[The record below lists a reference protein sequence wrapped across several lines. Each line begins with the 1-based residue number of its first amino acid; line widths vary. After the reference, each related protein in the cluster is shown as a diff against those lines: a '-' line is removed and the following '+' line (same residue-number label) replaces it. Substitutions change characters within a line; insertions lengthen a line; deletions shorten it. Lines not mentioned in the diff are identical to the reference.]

1 MIWDE
6 EKKQHIRA
14 GYGDVCILLRKLK
27 GTADIFVAALEQR
40 GIPVQVDNPSGYF
53 DAMEVVTMLS
63 MLNVIDNSRQD
74 VPLAAVLLSPLGQLD
89 NDELALVSACSSPDK
104 KKKDSLYDKCHLFL
118 EQQEQRG
125 ESSSLGE
132 KLQEFLNRLSCWKE
146 QRSYCSISQLIQNIL
161 ELTHYDVFISSLP
174 QGQKRLG
181 NIHMLM
187 EKAEA
192 FEAGNN
198 RGLFLFLRYMEKIRI
213 HDLDFGEAQDLG
225 EGNHAVRITTMH
237 KSKGLEYPV
246 AFVSG
251 LGLPFVQNYKKGSLA
266 LHQDFYIA
274 TQYVEPKK
282 RVRHKSFMQKVFHRL
297 LEMDSLAEE
306 QRVLYVAMTRAR
318 EKLILTG
325 SVKTISQE
333 ERVNYSTRTGA
344 NRFLDW
350 ILPCV
355 NQDRKEKYFQK
366 QYIPRS
372 KVLAD
377 YAKKQAEKQMDLQAL
392 EGMLTAAVPD
402 REWQEKQESY
412 HFQYPYQEA
421 VTQKVKLSVSEI
433 KKMAMYQQGL
443 EEEEVHAFVANVD
456 QGSGGARRGTVIHK
470 LMELLDF
477 QGIDSRDKM
486 KEELERLM
494 QLPVFSEE
502 DREIKGMQQV
512 IDFYDSELFHRMQAA
527 DRKGRLYR
535 EAQFTVGIP
544 ANQLNPASGN
554 TDMVVVQGIVDAY
567 FYEGEDIIL
576 MDYKTDAVKDPQT
589 LIQRYKA
596 QLDCYG
602 DTLERLT
609 GCKVKEKLIYSFAL
623 NRVIAL

>member
-1 MIWDE
+1 
-6 EKKQHIRA
+6 
-14 GYGDVCILLRKLK
+14 
-27 GTADIFVAALEQR
+27 
-40 GIPVQVDNPSGYF
+40 
-53 DAMEVVTMLS
+53 
-63 MLNVIDNSRQD
+63 
-74 VPLAAVLLSPLGQLD
+74 
-89 NDELALVSACSSPDK
+89 
-104 KKKDSLYDKCHLFL
+104 
-118 EQQEQRG
+118 
-125 ESSSLGE
+125 
-132 KLQEFLNRLSCWKE
+132 
-146 QRSYCSISQLIQNIL
+146 
-161 ELTHYDVFISSLP
+161 
-174 QGQKRLG
+174 
-181 NIHMLM
+181 
-187 EKAEA
+187 
-192 FEAGNN
+192 
-198 RGLFLFLRYMEKIRI
+198 
-213 HDLDFGEAQDLG
+213 
-225 EGNHAVRITTMH
+225 
-237 KSKGLEYPV
+237 
-246 AFVSG
+246 
-251 LGLPFVQNYKKGSLA
+251 
-266 LHQDFYIA
+266 
-274 TQYVEPKK
+274 
-282 RVRHKSFMQKVFHRL
+282 
-297 LEMDSLAEE
+297 
-306 QRVLYVAMTRAR
+306 MTRAR

-355 NQDRKEKYFQK
+355 NQDREEKYFQK

-486 KEELERLM
+486 KEELEGLM

-527 DRKGRLYR
+527 DRKGRLHR

-576 MDYKTDAVKDPQT
+576 MDYKTDAVKEPQT